1 MVFLVFYNVP
11 MKNIIFAFGFLFIFQ
26 NSFSQE
32 KLGRPFITGDVNFT
46 IGINENY
53 TVSNDDG
60 ETFLVP
66 SALFFRV
73 GFGYEF
79 KRKLAIGFN
88 VGYDYHWNYAVSAFP
103 TYGSLKYNI
112 TEFEEDAHFIE
123 VRYGKM
129 WTPSSKYPDGNYFGV
144 GFGIQFAGEKRWNT
158 IVRLDYH
165 RKGIVG
171 FENNRLDSVSFGLG
185 YLFF

>member
-1 MVFLVFYNVP
+1 
-11 MKNIIFAFGFLFIFQ
+11 MKKLLLPFVCLFIFY
-26 NSFSQE
+26 NAFSQE

-46 IGINENY
+46 LGINENY
-53 TVSNDDG
+53 TLFNDDE

-66 SALFFRV
+66 SALFFRG

-79 KRKLAIGFN
+79 QRRLAICFN
-88 VGYDYHWNYAVSAFP
+88 VGFDYHWNYAVSAFP

-144 GFGIQFAGEKRWNT
+144 GLGIQFSGEKRGNT
-158 IVRLDYH
+158 IVRIDYH
-165 RKGIVG
+165 RKAIFG
-171 FENNRLDSVSFGLG
+171 FENNRLDSVSFGFG
-185 YLFF
+185 FSFF